1 MKRKQQAGE
10 GRRGR
15 APGWRRRAA
24 VVVKVAIMLPVIAG
38 FAALGVEMTMLQAVQ
53 ADLQRAA
60 DAAALGVTNWMTHA
74 NGSVTVN
81 QASALAIAQDMVNRN
96 PVANA
101 TVTLDTSD
109 LTLGRASFSPSTG
122 GFSWSGSASVAPNAA
137 QVTVRRTS
145 NSPSGPIP
153 LLFARLIGRTSA
165 DVSATARSALIPRD
179 IALVVDLSGSMNDDS
194 ELKHYKAHP
203 SDSGGTNPG
212 TQINLKDIWI
222 NLPKGKGNNGVGNGA
237 DPPPPGNPGNQNDQ
251 PGTGPGS
258 PNSQGGNPN
267 PGAEPPGGTT
277 DPAGP
282 RWGWMTGWGTALT
295 LGAYNPT
302 VDSGL
307 YYIPSGSSTTQADII
322 ANLTE
327 AGYSSAERAALLSGQ
342 YDGSATEY
350 RNRVQVLTGLA
361 GWRSKKSGGKYNGG
375 PGNGDNHINSNE
387 LTHAASWPFDEG
399 SWTEYIDYVRANDTE
414 MVETDSNLRYRYG
427 LKTITNYLLEDNSS
441 NDQTP
446 ELLNTPEQPLQAVKD
461 SVGEVVTYLTT
472 LDSFD
477 QLSLE
482 TFATTARHELNLT
495 ITHSQVHSKLT
506 QRQSNH
512 FDNNTNTGGGINEAI
527 KELQSSRARAG
538 TTKVIFLLSDGRANV
553 GSNGSSSYTAGRS
566 YAIQKATQ
574 AANAGMT
581 IHAVGVG
588 ADADMDLLNEIVQ
601 IGHGSAFHATGSI
614 DDYREQLRE
623 AFRTLG
629 GDRQSIL
636 IR

>member
-1 MKRKQQAGE
+1 MT
-10 GRRGR
+10 GRREAGSGR
-15 APGWRRRAA
+15 RRRVPDWRRRAA
-24 VVVKVAIMLPVIAG
+24 VVIKVAIMLPVIAG

-60 DAAALGVTNWMTHA
+60 DAAALGVTNWMTHT

-81 QASALAIAQDMVNRN
+81 QASALAVAQDMVNRN

-109 LTLGRASFSPSTG
+109 LTLGRAAFNTSTG
-122 GFSWSGSASVAPNAA
+122 GFSWSGSATVAPNAA
-137 QVTVRRTS
+137 QVTLRRTS

-153 LLFARLIGRTSA
+153 LLFARLLGRSSA

-212 TQINLKDIWI
+212 TQINLKDVWI
-222 NLPKGKGNNGVGNGA
+222 NLPKTKGNNGVGNGV

-302 VDSGL
+302 ADSGL
-307 YYIPSGSSTTQADII
+307 YYIPSGSTTTQSDII

-327 AGYSSAERAALLSGQ
+327 SGYSSAERSALLSGQ

-361 GWRSKKSGGKYNGG
+361 GWRSRKSGGKYRGG
-375 PGNGDNHINSNE
+375 PGNGDNHIDSNE
-387 LTHAASWPFDEG
+387 LTQAASWPFDDG

-414 MVETDSNLRYRYG
+414 MVETDPNLRNRYG
-427 LKTITNYLLEDNSS
+427 LKTIVNYLLEDNSS

-446 ELLNTPEQPLQAVKD
+446 ELVNTPEQPLQAVKD
-461 SVGEVVTYLTT
+461 SVGEVVNYLTT

-482 TFATTARHELNLT
+482 TFATTARHEVNLT
-495 ITHSQVHSKLT
+495 ITHSQVHVKLT

-527 KELQSSRARAG
+527 KELQSARARAG
-538 TTKVIFLLSDGRANV
+538 TTKVIFLLTDGRANV
-553 GSNGSSSYTAGRS
+553 GSNGSSSYAAGRS